1 MYGEVKGGSFMT
13 IASIVER
20 QKSYFYSGKTRGIDE
35 RKQQLRALYE
45 SIQRY
50 ESEIFA
56 ALKLD
61 LNKSEHESYT
71 TEIGYTL
78 KEISFMIKNLSKWSK
93 PKRVKTAMT
102 HIGSKGKIIPEPYG
116 VTLIIAPWNYPFQL
130 AIAPLVGAIAAGNT
144 VVLKPSELT
153 PNVSKVLAKILTE
166 LFPSEFVAVMEGGA
180 EVSTALLKEPFDY
193 IFFTGSVGV
202 GKIVMEAAAKQLTP
216 LTLELGGKSPCIVHK
231 DAKLDVTARRI
242 VWGKFLN
249 AGQTCVAPDYVYV
262 HSSIKDQFI
271 EEMRKAV
278 HEQYGE
284 KPLQNEKYV
293 RIVSRRHFERLCS
306 FLEDGQ
312 AVIGG
317 NYDQDKLLIE
327 PTVLTDVTWNDAVM
341 EDEIF
346 GPILPLLEYDHI
358 EDVITTVQRHPKP
371 LALYVFSEERDLQK
385 QVTQSIS
392 YGGGCINDV
401 VYHLATPYLPF
412 GGVGQ
417 SGLGSYH
424 GEQSFQAFSHYKSI
438 LSQSTTFDMKI
449 RYSSTK
455 SALKFIRKLL
465 K

>member
-1 MYGEVKGGSFMT
+1 MT

-20 QKSYFYSGKTRGIDE
+20 QKSYFYSGKTRGIEE
-35 RKQQLRALYE
+35 RKKQLLALYE

-50 ESEIFA
+50 ESEIFE

-78 KEISFMIKNLSKWSK
+78 KEISFLIKNLSKWSK

-102 HIGSKGKIIPEPYG
+102 HIGSNGRIIPEPYG
-116 VTLIIAPWNYPFQL
+116 VTLVIAPWNYPFQL
-130 AIAPLVGAIAAGNT
+130 AVAPLVGAIAAGNT

-153 PNVSKVLAKILTE
+153 PNVSSVLAKMLTE
-166 LFPSEFVAVMEGGA
+166 LFPPEFVAVIEGGA

-271 EEMRKAV
+271 EAMRKAV

-293 RIVSRRHFERLCS
+293 RIVSGRHFERLCS

-312 AVIGG
+312 AVVGG
-317 NYDQDKLLIE
+317 NYDPDKLLIE
-327 PTVLTDVTWNDAVM
+327 PTVLTDVSWNDAVM

-346 GPILPLLEYDHI
+346 GPILPLLEYENI
-358 EDVITTVQRHPKP
+358 EDVIATVQSHPKP
-371 LALYVFSEERDLQK
+371 LALYVFSEARDVQK

-424 GEQSFQAFSHYKSI
+424 GEQSFQTFSHYKSI
-438 LSQSTTFDMKI
+438 LSQSTAFDMKI

>member
-1 MYGEVKGGSFMT
+1 MT

-20 QKSYFYSGKTRGIDE
+20 QKSYFYSGKTRGIEE
-35 RKQQLRALYE
+35 RKKQLRALYE

-50 ESEIFA
+50 ESEIFE

-78 KEISFMIKNLSKWSK
+78 KEISFLIKNLSKWSK

-102 HIGSKGKIIPEPYG
+102 HIGSKGRIIPEPYG
-116 VTLIIAPWNYPFQL
+116 VTLVIAPWNYPFQL
-130 AIAPLVGAIAAGNT
+130 AVAPLVGAIAAGNT

-153 PNVSKVLAKILTE
+153 PNVSSVLAKMLTE
-166 LFPSEFVAVMEGGA
+166 LFPPEFVAVIEGGA

-271 EEMRKAV
+271 EAMRKAV

-293 RIVSRRHFERLCS
+293 RIVSGRHFERLCS
-306 FLEDGQ
+306 FLRDGQ
-312 AVIGG
+312 AVVGG

-346 GPILPLLEYDHI
+346 GPILPLLEYENI
-358 EDVITTVQRHPKP
+358 EDVIATVQSHPKP
-371 LALYVFSEERDLQK
+371 LALYVFSEARDVQK

-424 GEQSFQAFSHYKSI
+424 GEQSFQTFSHYKSI
-438 LSQSTTFDMKI
+438 LSQSTAFDMKI